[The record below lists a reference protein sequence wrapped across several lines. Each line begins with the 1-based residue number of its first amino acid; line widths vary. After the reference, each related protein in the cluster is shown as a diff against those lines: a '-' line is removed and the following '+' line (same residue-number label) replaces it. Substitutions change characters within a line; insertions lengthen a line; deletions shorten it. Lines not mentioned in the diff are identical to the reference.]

1 MKYRKSLW
9 LIGAMILSIVL
20 SSCSLGAT
28 PAPTEDTGALQ
39 TQAVSIVFTQV
50 AMQQTQT
57 ALAIPLPTNTPIPTV
72 TLGVLPTFA
81 PVGGINT
88 PPAFNTQLPGFTP
101 LASPFATISNISTVT
116 TKNGCND
123 GAYESEDGVKDGTA
137 LSRLQTFN
145 KSWDIRNTGTCP
157 WDEGFSFTFMTALST
172 PGFNGYDIVISKS
185 KPQDFTKPDRT
196 QNFVLKLTAPNKAGD
211 YIGYWKLKD
220 DAGNFFGPLVWVKIT
235 VK

>member
-1 MKYRKSLW
+1 MKFRKSIW
-9 LIGAMILSIVL
+9 IIGAMILSIVL

-28 PAPTEDTGALQ
+28 PVPTEDTGALQ

-88 PPAFNTQLPGFTP
+88 PSAFNTQLPGFTP
-101 LASPFATISNISTVT
+101 LASPFATIGNISTVT

-123 GAYESEDGVKDGTA
+123 GAYESEDGVKDGTV
-137 LSRLQTFN
+137 LSRLEAFR
-145 KSWDIRNTGTCP
+145 KSWDIRNTGTCT

-172 PGFNGYDIVISKS
+172 PGFNGYDIVLSKN
-185 KPQDFTKPDRT
+185 KPEDYTKPDRT
-196 QNFVLKLTAPNKAGD
+196 QNFVLKLTAPNKVGD